1 MDRLD
6 DVGSSED
13 EVVVAAFEALTAK
26 ILRREVETLDG
37 RAHSAVVDEDAFFEL
52 SEIG

>member
-1 MDRLD
+1 LN

-26 ILRREVETLDG
+26 IFRSEVEALDG
-37 RAHSAVVDEDAFFEL
+37 RAHRAVVDEDAFFEL
-52 SEIG
+52 SKVG